1 MILVTIAV
9 VVMTAVSTRVCAQE
23 NAIEDTLINEEE
35 VLAADT
41 MVNNDPEWYVAP
53 VDRAIIR
60 APKRAAEGTCPIDSV
75 QTYDVNGNLT
85 HVSIYEYGD
94 TTRTITW
101 AINNGS
107 RVGESKMEYANDGF
121 VYYGATYTW
130 DNTISN
136 WKGVDRADTIYNEA
150 RKMTSRTEYVWVNNA
165 WVPDV
170 KYTYAYDAANR
181 ETEFTTYKRN
191 ASTNQ
196 LMLSKQ
202 RIREWYNASKTTL
215 DIQYTAHNGTDW
227 SKGTKKAW
235 VYDDNGYTKE
245 YYEYKSLLAKDVW
258 GGAGSIHEVTAWLTA
273 TKKINYLKQV
283 WSEGDF
289 VNNTHEIWH
298 YNGPSQAQTFYE
310 KQTWSNGAWVG
321 SDQDT
326 IKYEKFGTKTL
337 QTVHQHNIWSNG
349 VWVMSVEDSL
359 WYNASGGKILDA
371 KYTFSNGVRTGK
383 NYRTEWILTG
393 LKSTITYSWKN
404 GAWARYRKTIK
415 DNVLGADTIENC
427 TYSWSSSN
435 GGQWVAYSKR
445 TLSINGGSETI
456 TQSWGNN
463 DWVNSTRTTTIGS
476 TANPTQTASF
486 VWNNGEW
493 YGYARTDYHYYAP
506 GQPDTIKTYRPIG
519 TEWVDSLRTVNTYN
533 ANGIKI
539 MVHNAKW
546 NGSRWVMQSM
556 SRTDMIDCVVD
567 GIRQTLNATWHCQND
582 SVWVGEAKDTT
593 AYLPNGKPIYRAVY
607 DDWQN
612 NDWVPYYYVNYEY
625 DEAYRPTLEERFEW
639 NGVAWYGKNRDESE
653 YDEQGN
659 KTLEASYKSWDNV
672 TNTWIGSAKTEK
684 VFDSNQAV
692 ISSILSVW
700 GENSWRQVFRTTYT
714 RDEIGREVD
723 QIVEHFEENQWLN
736 SDRYIH
742 TYNGATLIKDNAY
755 KWLDNQWKF
764 TSRNETYYDEDAQA
778 KLRRKVSGLWNEGDV
793 VSFADDHYYYD
804 CDLPHMYTIQFVNE
818 DGTLLEAKQVLQGQV
833 PSYDETPTKVAD
845 TQHEYTFTNWSPEV
859 VAATGDAT
867 YTAIYT
873 ATLRKYMIRFE
884 DENGTELQ
892 SGLVEYGLTPAYTGS
907 TPSKTATEEYT
918 YAFAGWDNE
927 PVAVMGEATYTAT
940 YTPTKRSYTIRFK
953 DEDGTELQSGLV
965 EYGQTPSYGET
976 PTKVADTQ
984 HEYTFTNWSP
994 EVVAVTGDATYTAI
1008 YTATLRK
1015 YTIRFEDENGTE
1027 LQSGLVEY
1035 GQTPAYT
1042 GATPSKTAT
1051 EEYTYA
1057 FAGWDNELVAVT
1069 GEATYIATYTPTKRS
1084 YMIRFED
1091 ENGTELQSGLV
1102 EYGLTPAYTGSTPS
1116 KTATEEYT
1124 YAFAGWDNEPV
1135 AVVGEATYTATYT
1148 PTKRSYMITWLMDDG
1163 SVVDQAEMEYGTTP
1177 AHANINKENTAKYTY
1192 TFTGWS
1198 PQVSS
1203 VIGEASYIAQ
1213 FDSVINKYT
1222 VTFYFEDGVTVIKS
1236 MEVAYG
1242 EMPSIDITPSRVAE
1256 EHYYYV
1262 FAGWS
1267 PEITEVTGD
1276 VNYTANFNKKPKEY
1290 EILFKDWNGAQLL
1303 KANVAY
1309 GTVPEYTG
1317 TTPERRGNAHYSYTF
1332 TGWSP
1337 ELTEVTGNATYTAV
1351 YKTVVNMYTVQF
1363 LDEDGTELENQ
1374 LVAYGV
1380 VPAYQGEMPTKEDD
1394 EEYRYIFA
1402 GWSPRVTAVTSDA
1415 AYYATYTAH
1424 KKTEGF
1430 ETIADHQSPIST
1442 KVMIDGRIYII
1453 RGGHT
1458 YTTDGRMVE

>member
-1 MILVTIAV
+1 
-9 VVMTAVSTRVCAQE
+9 MTAVSTRVCAQE

-927 PVAVMGEATYTAT
+927 PVAV
-940 YTPTKRSYTIRFK
+940 
-953 DEDGTELQSGLV
+953 
-965 EYGQTPSYGET
+965 
-976 PTKVADTQ
+976 
-984 HEYTFTNWSP
+984 
-994 EVVAVTGDATYTAI
+994 
-1008 YTATLRK
+1008 
-1015 YTIRFEDENGTE
+1015 
-1027 LQSGLVEY
+1027 
-1035 GQTPAYT
+1035 
-1042 GATPSKTAT
+1042 
-1051 EEYTYA
+1051 
-1057 FAGWDNELVAVT
+1057 
-1069 GEATYIATYTPTKRS
+1069 
-1084 YMIRFED
+1084 
-1091 ENGTELQSGLV
+1091 
-1102 EYGLTPAYTGSTPS
+1102 
-1116 KTATEEYT
+1116 
-1124 YAFAGWDNEPV
+1124 
-1135 AVVGEATYTATYT
+1135 VGEATYTATYT